1 MKHKIIEKKVS
12 PELWNRPI
20 PICPEE
26 IPHLGKEDYE
36 QRLERLW
43 NMPMATENIIPIS
56 NILQAM
62 IPDGKR
68 VYSSCQKGENLLY

>member
-43 NMPMATENIIPIS
+43 NMPQAKDLETIIVYGDREHYS
-56 NILQAM
+56 NIEYFTSYD
-62 IPDGKR
+62 PR
-68 VYSSCQKGENLLY
+68 WE